1 MTILE
6 VAELAG
12 VERKQI
18 RGERPQGGGGLSTCY
33 NLFMRVG
40 MLAIS
45 GQAITLSK
53 SFLDNTIL
61 YLLICLDQPPVSF
74 PLPSSVSVE

>member
-18 RGERPQGGGGLSTCY
+18 RGSDLEEEEGCRLVTTCSCKLVCSLAQVKLSLY
-33 NLFMRVG
+33 RNL
-40 MLAIS
+40 
-45 GQAITLSK
+45 
-53 SFLDNTIL
+53 
-61 YLLICLDQPPVSF
+61 LLTA
-74 PLPSSVSVE
+74 